1 MKTIHPFVESNTSN
15 GANKDSFKCCILIIG
30 CIVMPRLIDSVFEVR
45 AYYSSMYYVSCDV
58 LQHLGKF
65 METAGFDHTFTG
77 CLNGLRSIW

>member
-1 MKTIHPFVESNTSN
+1 
-15 GANKDSFKCCILIIG
+15 
-30 CIVMPRLIDSVFEVR
+30 MPRLIDSVFEVR